1 MVKIQIKPIAAE
13 SFGVRSMCVYVKTGD
28 ISLVIDP
35 GCSLG
40 PRLRLDPHPKEYSA
54 LFQANQRLV
63 GACQEADLL
72 TISHYHYDHL
82 KPSFNDYHFILSNV
96 ELAERLYTDK
106 IILAKDFREH
116 INASQRQR
124 GYFFNRFAKN
134 YAKEII
140 WADGQRFEYGNTIIQ
155 ISPPLPHGEKDS
167 KQGFV
172 VSCAV
177 RYDDEVFVHAE
188 VQGPILQTTLN
199 YILAQN
205 PTLVYVGGPPLYLSG
220 YRVSETTLTQ
230 AKMNMIE
237 LAKAV
242 PSSIVDH
249 HLLRDPHWSEFL
261 KPVTDA
267 AELSNHWV
275 GTAAEFYKSPVEI
288 LEALRKNLYNKHPPT
303 EEFLQWTKQSDEY
316 KKNELPPTLTSPF

>member
-28 ISLVIDP
+28 VSLVIDP

-40 PRLRLDPHPKEYSA
+40 PRLRLDPHPREYSA
-54 LFQANQRLV
+54 IFQANQRLV
-63 GACQEADLL
+63 EACQEADLL

-82 KPSFNDYHFILSNV
+82 KPSFTDYHFILSNV
-96 ELAERLYTDK
+96 ELAERIYTDK

-124 GYFFNRFAKN
+124 GYFFNRFVKN

-140 WADGQRFEYGNTIIQ
+140 WADGQRFEFGNTLIQ
-155 ISPPLPHGEKDS
+155 ISPPLPHGENDS

-177 RYDDEVFVHAE
+177 HYEDEVFLHAE
-188 VQGPILQTTLN
+188 VQGPILTETLS
-199 YILAQN
+199 YFLAQN

-220 YRVSETTLTQ
+220 YRISETTLTQ

-237 LAKAV
+237 LAKIV
-242 PSSIVDH
+242 PSFIVDH
-249 HLLRDPHWSEFL
+249 HLLRDPHWSDFL

-267 AELSNHWV
+267 AEISNHWV
-275 GTAAEFYKSPVEI
+275 GTAAEFSKSPVEA
-288 LEALRKNLYNKHPPT
+288 LEAMRKNLYSKYPPT
-303 EEFLQWTKQSDEY
+303 EEFLQWTRQSDDY

>member
-40 PRLRLDPHPKEYSA
+40 PRLRLDPHPKEYLA

-63 GACQEADLL
+63 EACQEADLL

-82 KPSFNDYHFILSNV
+82 KPSFIDYHFILSNV

-140 WADGQRFEYGNTIIQ
+140 WADGQRFEYGNTCIQ

-177 RYDDEVFVHAE
+177 HYEDEVFLHAE
-188 VQGPILQTTLN
+188 VQGPIVPETLS

-205 PTLVYVGGPPLYLSG
+205 PTIVYVGGPPLYLSG
-220 YRVSETTLTQ
+220 YRISEPTLTQ
-230 AKMNMIE
+230 AKSNMVE
-237 LAKAV
+237 LAKII
-242 PSSIVDH
+242 PSFIVDH

-267 AELSNHWV
+267 AEISKHWV
-275 GTAAEFYKSPVEI
+275 GTAAEFSKSPIVT
-288 LEALRKNLYNKHPPT
+288 LEAFRKSLYSKYPPS
-303 EEFLQWTKQSDEY
+303 EEFLQWTKQSDDY
-316 KKNELPPTLTSPF
+316 KKNQLPPPLTSPF